1 MFKRKAFTL
10 VELLVVI
17 GIIAVLVAILLPA
30 LSKAKEQA
38 NRVKCAAN
46 LKQFGIAFQLYTTD
60 NKGRFPS
67 CAAEGRPEDWIFWER
82 TRNINLGSIVKYFGK
97 TFSRGVYI
105 CPSDAVD
112 GHLNGINGYQYS
124 YTLNYNFS
132 GYPFLGPY
140 ERVTVNGVVV
150 ETRPCKLSNIR
161 QAGTKIMMIDES
173 SETID
178 DGAWAPQH
186 YVSDLRNLLS
196 NRHDRHKEQSRDPS
210 FGRGNVL
217 FADFHYDFIERKLTL
232 DRQYWDPRW

>member
-1 MFKRKAFTL
+1 MSKRKAFTL

-17 GIIAVLVAILLPA
+17 GIIAVLIAILLPA

-60 NKGRFPS
+60 NKGRFPA
-67 CAAEGRPEDWIFWER
+67 CGAERRPEDWIYWENG
-82 TRNINLGSIVKYFGK
+82 RNINQGAIVKYFGK
-97 TFSRGVYI
+97 TFTKGVYI
-105 CPSDAVD
+105 CPSDDVESHPGGVNA
-112 GHLNGINGYQYS
+112 YKYS

-140 ERVTVNGVVV
+140 EKITINGVVV
-150 ETRPCKLSNIR
+150 ESKPCKLSNVK
-161 QAGTKIMMIDES
+161 QPATKIMMIDES
-173 SETID
+173 NETID

-186 YVSDLRNLLS
+186 YAGDGHNLLS
-196 NRHDRHKEQSRDPS
+196 NRHDKHRERSTDPN

-217 FADFHYDFIERKLTL
+217 FADFHYDFIERKLSL
-232 DRQYWDPRW
+232 DLRYFDPRY